1 MNALRGVDFEKGCYV
16 GQEVVS
22 RMKHRG
28 GPRKRVVRVRLGGTA
43 PAPGTPGLD
52 GELPVGTLGA
62 AAGANA
68 LALLRLD
75 RVEEAKAAARVLRAG
90 GVGVEVEG

>member
-1 MNALRGVDFEKGCYV
+1 V
-16 GQEVVS
+16 GITGATEAWDCGNDKRAPSSLASSS
-22 RMKHRG
+22 RA
-28 GPRKRVVRVRLGGTA
+28 PRKRVVRVRLGGAA
-43 PAPGTPGLD
+43 PAPGAPVLD

-68 LALLRLD
+68 LALLRLG
-75 RVEEAKAAARVLRAG
+75 RVEEAKAAGRELPAG